1 MMSTRRE
8 FLLVSAAGGLL
19 TALGGVARA
28 GSEIVLTLQTSPD
41 GLRAHLNA
49 QIERYR
55 IPGMQV
61 AVVQHGRVVYRD
73 ALGLAD
79 VENSVLVTNSTVFQI
94 ASLTKAF
101 VGVAVM
107 QLVESGKLDLDAPA
121 SRYLQG
127 LPAVW
132 QVVTVGQIATHSSG
146 LPDITSDLGTLRL
159 VVADDAEASWEK
171 VQTMPMKFTP
181 GEKFSYNQTNYV
193 ILGKIIDT
201 LSGEP
206 FTRFI
211 QTRQLDVVGMPRTG
225 WGDDHDVVL
234 HSARTYT
241 PYLQVDGKPVHTDVL
256 YKTYIEFPPILRT
269 CGGLN
274 STAEDIANWLI
285 ALERGDLFK
294 TKSSL
299 TTLRTAR
306 LLNNGKPGPWGIGG
320 WVSDRVA
327 HPVFFGIGAG
337 KSAFGVYT
345 KDGLAIVVLTNL
357 SADMWLTFLDGI
369 ATCYLPDLN
378 SSK

>member
-1 MMSTRRE
+1 MSTRRE
-8 FLLVSAAGGLL
+8 FLLVSAAAGLA
-19 TALGGVARA
+19 TAAFHDIAQA
-28 GSEIVLTLQTSPD
+28 GAETGLSLHKPPE

-49 QIERYR
+49 QMAQYQ

-61 AVVQHGRVVYRD
+61 AVVQHGRVVFRD
-73 ALGLAD
+73 TIGLAD
-79 VENSVLVTNSTVFQI
+79 VENAVPVGDSTVFQI

-107 QLVESGKLDLDAPA
+107 QLVEGGKLDFDAPA

-132 QVVTVGQIATHSSG
+132 QVVTVGQIATHTSG

-159 VVADDAEASWEK
+159 IVANDAEASWK
-171 VQTMPMKFTP
+171 KIQTMPMEFTP

-193 ILGKIIDT
+193 ILGKIIDA

-206 FTRFI
+206 FAQFI
-211 QTRQLDVVGMPRTG
+211 QRRQFDVVGMLRTV

-241 PYLQVDGKPVHTDVL
+241 PYLQANGKTFHTDVL
-256 YKTYIEFPPILRT
+256 YKAYIEFPPMLRT

-294 TKSSL
+294 SKSSL
-299 TTLRTAR
+299 ATLRTAR

-320 WVSDRVA
+320 WISDRA
-327 HPVFFGIGAG
+327 DHPVFFGIGAA

-345 KDGLAIVVLTNL
+345 RDDLAIVVLTNL

-369 ATCYLPDLN
+369 AAYYLPGLSN
-378 SSK
+378 SK